1 MSTIYS
7 NTFTSTIARESTP
20 GSEEVIIYSD
30 KFTCTVA
37 RIEIKD
43 TDKNTKV
50 IVYTGTNELIPVKD
64 TPSVGQYKVDIIDT
78 RNCTAKLEDDHKTIT
93 LLSMGS
99 NSGEIKI
106 AINIEN
112 KNTYYKIIPVAS
124 ITDSSVIKET
134 YSKYEQL
141 SNKFSWI
148 VKDGTSSSNMEL
160 TDSFYSLLTEN
171 IKLSANN
178 IKLEG
183 LVTAN
188 DNFKINTDG
197 TCEVK
202 DLIVT
207 GSISAN
213 GLTSPIVNSPWYSR
227 CLTENITVHIKE
239 GHTYNKTLAEDYFED
254 GVSFANFVDLL
265 SVCPNNLNWYTLDVF
280 MNTELS

>member
-1 MSTIYS
+1 MST
-7 NTFTSTIARESTP
+7 
-20 GSEEVIIYSD
+20 IYSD
-30 KFTCTVA
+30 KFTCTVT
-37 RIEIKD
+37 RVEIKE

-50 IVYTGTNELIPVKD
+50 IVYKGTNELIPVKD

-78 RNCTAKLEDDHKTIT
+78 RNCTAKLENDNKTIT
-93 LLSMGS
+93 LLSANS

-160 TDSFYSLLTEN
+160 TDSFYSLLTKN
-171 IKLSANN
+171 IKLSADN
-178 IKLEG
+178 IELEG

-188 DNFKINTDG
+188 ENFKINTDG

-207 GSISAN
+207 GSIIQLNDINQS
-213 GLTSPIVNSPWYSR
+213 GRENSSD
-227 CLTENITVHIKE
+227 
-239 GHTYNKTLAEDYFED
+239 HTYTSDNSLIYSD
-254 GVSFANFVDLL
+254 GVTFDLN
-265 SVCPNNLNWYTLDVF
+265 SIEDSTPTNPPE
-280 MNTELS
+280 NTEVVKTSIIKSKGSYSNCSPTATVTITYKTIESE